1 MHSLYGGVHY
11 KDAPFVFN
19 TWQPLCSLFIELV
32 LLAVADLE
40 EGPGGPATPPPLFWV
55 RKEETTEGKMAG
67 MASKSRHPPPPPPP
81 PSLSS
86 RSGSATLL

>member
-19 TWQPLCSLFIELV
+19 IWQRLCSLFIEQLV

-40 EGPGGPATPPPLFWV
+40 EGPGGPATPPLYF
-55 RKEETTEGKMAG
+55 G
-67 MASKSRHPPPPPPP
+67 
-81 PSLSS
+81 
-86 RSGSATLL
+86 